1 MISRLGGVSYFTF
14 ALGNGGCGSVH
25 LWQIERR
32 LVHVPGSDLSSVTV
46 VLRYVPRTLSQAEA
60 SLGRNRRRIRGMNSL
75 PPRTYKRASSL
86 WLFGS
91 IKMLFFLPLIV
102 LSATAILP
110 TASLPQQE
118 RSTAS
123 LISCL
128 GSIPSLKVVVPGTP
142 EYSRDSESYNRRI
155 VVKPAAIVY
164 P

>member
-1 MISRLGGVSYFTF
+1 
-14 ALGNGGCGSVH
+14 
-25 LWQIERR
+25 
-32 LVHVPGSDLSSVTV
+32 
-46 VLRYVPRTLSQAEA
+46 
-60 SLGRNRRRIRGMNSL
+60 
-75 PPRTYKRASSL
+75 
-86 WLFGS
+86 
-91 IKMLFFLPLIV
+91 MLFFLPLIV

-128 GSIPSLKVVVPGTP
+128 GSIPSLKVVVPGTL